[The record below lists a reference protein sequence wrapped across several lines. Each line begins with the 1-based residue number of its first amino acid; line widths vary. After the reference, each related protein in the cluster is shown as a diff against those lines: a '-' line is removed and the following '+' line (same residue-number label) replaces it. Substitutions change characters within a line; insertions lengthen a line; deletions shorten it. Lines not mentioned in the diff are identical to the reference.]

1 MADQDICSNSN
12 NSEEINAPHNKSTQ
26 SSTSDSPINSYHY
39 MKISQCCGDINDSGL
54 GSSRIT
60 TQNRNSIEDQALH
73 TAKVDLNPRL
83 GLMFHE
89 LSGFKTVV
97 SEVKACERELSDV
110 EAKLLD
116 LTEEIR
122 SREAKIIDLEDE
134 ISELQ
139 ETKFELEA
147 ENHKIRSSFKE
158 CLKKSTSNT
167 NDKLTTKIENLE
179 NELEHL
185 QFSYAEE
192 INGLMDRED
201 FRSKVYVN
209 IVKELEV
216 KLKDLRA
223 ISKSQ
228 KEQLLDSMR
237 QNRKLETDKAYLE
250 ELARNSRKRI
260 EDLREKVQE
269 KMAKI
274 VENEKELNSTS
285 RRLSAIEKRCT
296 ELEIERNL
304 LREQRAISEER
315 LKCMNSDIVDMRSAL
330 QSANCKIST
339 LENKLGE
346 KERLQTIFES
356 LFHRAEND
364 SRATRDFAAHLED
377 DKRTLLANNLRMESA
392 IHELR
397 STCTNAE
404 QEVSKANEEI
414 RRMKS
419 SIAKYVK
426 DKRTTE
432 IAIYECLQNAGIFP
446 EKLVVNRRSS
456 KCHQIILGL
465 DAHRSL
471 QLLSEKIAN
480 LVGENEKLKNH
491 LATQQLKILEECSK
505 NAAHVNANFNQL
517 GAKLQSAREDNKQ
530 LCIQQILLRHQLET
544 RKFAMEKC
552 TEVKRE
558 LQEKL
563 NAFEPPIKCDSS
575 GPVKPVRNPELCNQL
590 TRFFEERAKSADP
603 DTFSINHNES
613 IRSIAC
619 KINKLEKTLKD
630 DCQS

>member
-1 MADQDICSNSN
+1 MGDQDICSNTN
-12 NSEEINAPHNKSTQ
+12 NSEEPNAPHNKSTQ
-26 SSTSDSPINSYHY
+26 SATSDDPIHSYRN
-39 MKISQCCGDINDSGL
+39 MKIYQCCGDVNDSGL
-54 GSSRIT
+54 GSSRII
-60 TQNRNSIEDQALH
+60 TQNRNSREDRPLP
-73 TAKVDLNPRL
+73 TAIMDRNPRSR
-83 GLMFHE
+83 LMFHE
-89 LSGFKTVV
+89 LSGLKTVV

-122 SREAKIIDLEDE
+122 NREVKIIKLEDE
-134 ISELQ
+134 ISELR
-139 ETKFELEA
+139 ERKCELET

-158 CLKKSTSNT
+158 CLKKSISSN
-167 NDKLTTKIENLE
+167 NDKLTTKITNLE

-185 QFSYAEE
+185 QFSHAEE

-201 FRSKVYVN
+201 FRSKVYAN
-209 IVKELEV
+209 IVKELEI

-223 ISKSQ
+223 ISRSQ
-228 KEQLLDSMR
+228 KEQLLDSLK
-237 QNRKLETDKAYLE
+237 QNRKLEAEKVYLE
-250 ELARNSRKRI
+250 ELTQNSRKRI
-260 EDLREKVQE
+260 EDLRGKVQE
-269 KMAKI
+269 KMTRI
-274 VENEKELNSTS
+274 IEDEKELNFNSK
-285 RRLSAIEKRCT
+285 RLSAIEKRCT
-296 ELEIERNL
+296 ELEIERNI

-315 LKCMNSDIVDMRSAL
+315 FKCMNSEIIDMRSAL
-330 QSANCKIST
+330 QSANSKIST
-339 LENKLGE
+339 LENKLDE
-346 KERLQTIFES
+346 KERIQTMFES
-356 LFHRAEND
+356 LLHRAEND
-364 SRATRDFAAHLED
+364 SRATRDLAAHLED
-377 DKRTLLANNLRMESA
+377 DKKTLMATNLRMEA
-392 IHELR
+392 TINELR

-419 SIAKYVK
+419 GIAKYVK

-432 IAIYECLQNAGIFP
+432 IAINECLQSAGIFP
-446 EKLVVNRRSS
+446 GKLVNRRSS
-456 KCHQIILGL
+456 KCHQTNLGL

-471 QLLSEKIAN
+471 QLISEKMAN
-480 LVGENEKLKNH
+480 LLRENENLKNH

-563 NAFEPPIKCDSS
+563 TDFEPPIKFESS
-575 GPVKPVRNPELCNQL
+575 GPIKPIRNPELCNQL
-590 TRFFEERAKSADP
+590 TRFFEERAKSTDLNA
-603 DTFSINHNES
+603 FSLNHNES

-619 KINKLEKTLKD
+619 KINKLDKILKD
-630 DCQS
+630 DC